1 MFISSRSLATT
12 DVQNLSKKHVPF
24 CYNYI
29 LPPRVTRHWGRSQPT
44 WRTPPRVLTCSTCLS
59 NTLALSAQYGVSKE
73 CATPQTWSSYMVE
86 SPFANTRDSKTTPAG
101 GDEDVMVNTLY
112 LSCAYKP
119 ILPHTQQVEVTRR
132 LTNTEISPPSS
143 ANPSSSLFS
152 TNRIWPKPSPPCPTN
167 LKLISSFPSALRTT
181 SLIFSFS
188 VPCTGGTVDAGSD
201 SSTRVPL
208 L

>member
-1 MFISSRSLATT
+1 MNVEPTANTSSRHYLSSLPSNQCLSHQDHLQQRTCKICQRNTSPFATIT
-12 DVQNLSKKHVPF
+12 YS
-24 CYNYI
+24 
-29 LPPRVTRHWGRSQPT
+29 PPRVTRHWGRSQPT

-143 ANPSSSLFS
+143 ANPSSSLIS

-167 LKLISSFPSALRTT
+167 LS
-181 SLIFSFS
+181 
-188 VPCTGGTVDAGSD
+188 
-201 SSTRVPL
+201 
-208 L
+208 